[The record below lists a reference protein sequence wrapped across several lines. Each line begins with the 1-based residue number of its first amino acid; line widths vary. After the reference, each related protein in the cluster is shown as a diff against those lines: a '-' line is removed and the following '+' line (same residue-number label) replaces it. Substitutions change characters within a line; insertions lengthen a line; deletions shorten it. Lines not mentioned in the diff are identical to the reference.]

1 MTNINIDRINDIFK
15 DRETT
20 SIQPMKK
27 AAVMILLQVIE
38 DEVYIIVQVRGKK
51 LNSQP

>member
-15 DRETT
+15 DREST

-27 AAVMILLQVIE
+27 AGL
-38 DEVYIIVQVRGKK
+38 Y
-51 LNSQP
+51 NFSS